1 MVKIKN
7 MDIEEALKLYEELQE
22 RDDVVDLYTSRLI
35 AEMDRR
41 VWEEKMAEDKAK
53 LEEDKIKLQENKA
66 KMEAD
71 KIKLQ
76 ENKAKMEADK
86 IKLQEN
92 KAKMEADKIK
102 LQENKAKMEKEKI
115 RVVEENEK
123 KLSQI
128 IRNLLQ
134 ENLSKDMIL
143 NITGVSEERF
153 EKAKLAFN

>member
-76 ENKAKMEADK
+76 ENKAKME
-86 IKLQEN
+86 
-92 KAKMEADKIK
+92 
-102 LQENKAKMEKEKI
+102 KEKI